1 MSLYIPEPVIKR
13 LPMYYRYLKEME
25 RENRTFISSSELAQ
39 LTGIT
44 ASQVRQDINA
54 FGGGGRQ
61 GCGYPVT
68 EMRKYIASLLGMNKV
83 QTMAIVGM
91 GNMGK
96 ALACYKPIEQ
106 SNFSVVAAFD
116 IKQQN
121 SGARIGTLS
130 VDSINEMEKVLDELR
145 VDIAVLTLPA
155 AVAQVTAERLY
166 RCGVRGFW
174 NFAPC
179 DLQLPQDASVVNVHL
194 DESLELLSYRLS
206 HPERL

>member
-25 RENRTFISSSELAQ
+25 RENRTFISSSELAD

-61 GCGYPVT
+61 GCGYPVS
-68 EMRKYIASLLGMNKV
+68 ELRKYVASLLGMDKV

-91 GNMGK
+91 GNMGR

-106 SNFSVVAAFD
+106 SNFSVVVAFD
-116 IKQQN
+116 VKPQG
-121 SGARIGTLS
+121 SSARIGTLN
-130 VDSINEMEKVLDELR
+130 VEPITEMEQVLAQR
-145 VDIAVLTLPA
+145 HVDIVVLTLPA
-155 AVAQVTAERLY
+155 AVAQITAERLY

-179 DLQLPQDASVVNVHL
+179 DLQLPKDTSVVNVHL
-194 DESLELLSYRLS
+194 DESLELLSYRLA
-206 HPERL
+206 HPERV